1 MVKINLPKIHS
12 RLAELSVV
20 DTLTLPWFLT
30 IFLSAM
36 PFHAATRLAS
46 PPGLPSN
53 SEDLPVEPD
62 IFIKSDFSIVD
73 AFFLDGACVIFRIA
87 LAILRENEQKIIDC
101 RDEGEIMLL
110 LSGFMESV
118 YSREAPQGT
127 SKIRYYVTH
136 II

>member
-1 MVKINLPKIHS
+1 M
-12 RLAELSVV
+12 
-20 DTLTLPWFLT
+20 
-30 IFLSAM
+30 
-36 PFHAATRLAS
+36 
-46 PPGLPSN
+46 
-53 SEDLPVEPD
+53 
-62 IFIKSDFSIVD
+62 D

-127 SKIRYYVTH
+127 SKSLNYVTRVLH
-136 II
+136 NGLFELAKLKIFKLHQRTY

>member
-36 PFHAATRLAS
+36 PFHAATRLVPDS
-46 PPGLPSN
+46 INETGPYQQNRTKSSKTDLKSGL
-53 SEDLPVEPD
+53 
-62 IFIKSDFSIVD
+62 SIVD

-118 YSREAPQGT
+118 YSREAPQGMF
-127 SKIRYYVTH
+127 

>member
-36 PFHAATRLAS
+36 PFHAATRLVPDRINETGPYQQNRTIS
-46 PPGLPSN
+46 LNLDFKSGL
-53 SEDLPVEPD
+53 
-62 IFIKSDFSIVD
+62 SIVD

-127 SKIRYYVTH
+127 SKI
-136 II
+136 

>member
-1 MVKINLPKIHS
+1 M
-12 RLAELSVV
+12 
-20 DTLTLPWFLT
+20 
-30 IFLSAM
+30 
-36 PFHAATRLAS
+36 
-46 PPGLPSN
+46 
-53 SEDLPVEPD
+53 
-62 IFIKSDFSIVD
+62 D

-127 SKIRYYVTH
+127 SKILHYVTSVLH
-136 II
+136 NGLFELVKLKIFKLHQRTC

>member
-1 MVKINLPKIHS
+1 M
-12 RLAELSVV
+12 
-20 DTLTLPWFLT
+20 
-30 IFLSAM
+30 
-36 PFHAATRLAS
+36 
-46 PPGLPSN
+46 
-53 SEDLPVEPD
+53 
-62 IFIKSDFSIVD
+62 D

-127 SKIRYYVTH
+127 FKIRCYV
-136 II
+136 ISISILRNR